1 MASLDDLKKTFFD
14 ECDEA
19 MQQIEAGLTDIRSG
33 QGSDE
38 TINAVFRGV
47 HSVKGGA
54 GIFGFDQLVGFA
66 HVFETVLDNLR
77 NGKLTATEETLDV
90 LLSSSDVLSD
100 LVAMSRAGETAAAG
114 FGGEC
119 RAALEQIIEH
129 GDAGGG
135 GDAGDDEPAPA
146 DFDGIDFVP
155 VSVDLDEL
163 AVEAAGDGKRS
174 FAITFRPKPEM
185 LKKANEPLYV
195 LRELR
200 KLGELD
206 LVAHTDLLPPLA
218 EIVAEYPYIWWT
230 ATLRTEA
237 TRAQIDEVFEFV
249 VADCELEIVETAPVS
264 AEAIEPAA
272 GMAGLEPPVI
282 DAPSVVP
289 SQQDAMAPTNPVA
302 KSGLAAASPEPSET
316 GGRASPAKAA
326 ATTTRIELERIDRV
340 VNMVGELVISQ
351 AMLGQIVQD
360 LPEATSGRLIQI
372 LEEVVHHTRELKDSV
387 MSMRAQPVGSVFQR
401 MPRLVRELATKTHK
415 KVRLEM
421 AGETTEVDRSII
433 ERLGD
438 PLTHIIRNSV
448 DHGIETPA
456 VRVAAGKHEEGVVRL
471 SAEHRGGRIVIEIKD
486 DGAGINSERVLKIA
500 KEKGLVGP
508 DVQLSEDEIGNL
520 IMLPGFSTAET
531 VSDISGRG
539 VGMDVVRSNIQD
551 LGGRISLK
559 SVRGRGMTIQLA
571 LPLTLAVMDGMVIKV
586 GDQTYV
592 MPLSAIV
599 ECLRPSQ
606 SEISN
611 LVGTDGMLQLRGE
624 FVPIVMLGGLLDIGS
639 NANASGERVVIITD
653 AGEGTRF
660 GLVVDELLGHQQV
673 VIKSIEESYGSVP
686 GIAAATILG
695 NGRVAFILD
704 VEKLSE
710 MAVNSAVGNAMSSN
724 VGHQFAAGQANNVK
738 VAKSA
743 QPALT

>member
-19 MQQIEAGLTDIRSG
+19 MQQIEIGLTDIRSG
-33 QGSDE
+33 EGNDE
-38 TINAVFRGV
+38 TVNAVFRGV

-54 GIFGFDQLVGFA
+54 GIFGFEQLVEFA
-66 HVFETVLDNLR
+66 HVFETVLDGLR
-77 NGKLTATEETLDV
+77 NGSLTATSDNLDV

-100 LVAMSRAGETAAAG
+100 LVQMSRSGQEIAPG

-119 RAALEQIIEH
+119 RNALEQIIEQ
-129 GDAGGG
+129 GGG
-135 GDAGDDEPAPA
+135 SGGDDGEIAPA
-146 DFDGIDFVP
+146 DFDGLDFMP
-155 VSVDLDEL
+155 VAVDLDEI
-163 AVEAAGDGKRS
+163 AADQQADGQRIYN
-174 FAITFRPKPEM
+174 ITFRPKPEM

-200 KLGELD
+200 KLGDVELTANAENLPALGD
-206 LVAHTDLLPPLA
+206 IETD
-218 EIVAEYPYIWWT
+218 VPYLWWT

-237 TRAQIDEVFEFV
+237 ARAQVDEVFEFV
-249 VADCELEIVETAPVS
+249 SGDCDLSIEDMTPAPVAAMPVVDAPPLAPEMPLAPVETKPTPIAAPKT
-264 AEAIEPAA
+264 EAEPATA
-272 GMAGLEPPVI
+272 GGAGRTKP
-282 DAPSVVP
+282 
-289 SQQDAMAPTNPVA
+289 
-302 KSGLAAASPEPSET
+302 
-316 GGRASPAKAA
+316 A

-360 LPEATSGRLIQI
+360 LPETTSMRLIQI
-372 LEEVVHHTRELKDSV
+372 LDEVAHHTRELKDSV

-401 MPRLVRELATKTHK
+401 MPRLVREVAAKTHK
-415 KVRLEM
+415 KVRLETH
-421 AGETTEVDRSII
+421 GETTEVDRSII

-448 DHGIETPA
+448 DHGVEAPA
-456 VRVAAGKHEEGVVRL
+456 ARLAAGKPEEGVIRL

-500 KEKGLVGP
+500 REKGLVGP
-508 DVQLSEDEIGNL
+508 DAQLSEDEINNL
-520 IMLPGFSTAET
+520 IMMPGFSTAET
-531 VSDISGRG
+531 ISDISGRG

-551 LGGRISLK
+551 LGGRITLK
-559 SVRGRGMTIQLA
+559 SVRGQGMTIQLA
-571 LPLTLAVMDGMVIKV
+571 LPLTLAVMDGMVIKT
-586 GDQTYV
+586 GTQTYV

-599 ECLRPSQ
+599 ECLRPSRG
-606 SEISN
+606 EISN
-611 LVGTDGMLQLRGE
+611 LIGTHGMLQLRGE
-624 FVPIVMLGGLLDIGS
+624 FVPIVMLGDLLGIGS
-639 NANASGERVVIITD
+639 SAGNNSERVVIITD
-653 AGEGTRF
+653 TGEGSRI

-673 VIKSIEESYGSVP
+673 VIKSIEESYGAVP

-710 MAVNSAVGNAMSSN
+710 LAVHTPVTNNATMK
-724 VGHQFAAGQANNVK
+724 A
-738 VAKSA
+738 A
-743 QPALT
+743 QPALN